1 LKTRGCVSIQM
12 IFNSLQERVIVKA
25 WEWCKKSERS

>member
-1 LKTRGCVSIQM
+1 M